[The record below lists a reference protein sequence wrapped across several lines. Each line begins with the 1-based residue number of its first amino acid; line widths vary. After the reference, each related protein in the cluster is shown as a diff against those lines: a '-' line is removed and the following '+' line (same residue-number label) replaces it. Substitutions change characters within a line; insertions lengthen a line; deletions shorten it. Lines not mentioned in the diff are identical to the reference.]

1 MIDGIVLK
9 NIAFDL
15 NNILVGGRVDKIT
28 QPEKDELLIH
38 IRAGRKKQRLLLSAQ
53 ASMPRI
59 HLTFKNKKNP
69 LTPPSFC
76 MLLRKYI
83 GNGRILSVEQLGMER
98 ILKITLEQLNEL
110 GDLCRYGL
118 IIEIMGK
125 HSNIILINDQD
136 MVLDSIKRIGY
147 NLSSVRQVFPN
158 KTYELPPNQDK
169 KDITLLSSS
178 IELKNDLSIF
188 SEDIFKSIYQQY
200 TGISPFMATHLCY
213 ASGINSNTSTT
224 SLTTD
229 DYDNLFKYIQI
240 VQDNFINSNF
250 KPVLLATPEGEFKD
264 YHSMILTEEL
274 PEIILKEYDDISTLI
289 DSFYET
295 KALQVRMKQKTFDL
309 RRLIQTSLD
318 RCYKKFDIQN
328 RQQQDTE
335 NMGKFKIKGELI
347 LANQYLIK
355 PTDTEVTVLNY
366 YTNEEMTIV
375 LDPNKTSI
383 ENANK
388 AFDKYNK
395 KKRTLIAVK
404 GQIKLTNVELQ
415 YLESVKYAV
424 ENVTNEEE
432 IEDIRKELMETGY
445 IRFKKSGKHS
455 KLKSKPHH
463 YISSQ
468 GFHMYV
474 GKNNL
479 QNEELSM
486 KFANNSDWWFH
497 TKDVPGSHVIVKSEG
512 KELSDKGYEEA
523 AALAAFYSKAKY
535 STKVAV
541 DYTQKKNL
549 KKPHGTVPGYVIYHT
564 NYSLFIEPSIDH
576 ITYVEPKH

>member
-28 QPEKDELLIH
+28 QPESDELLIH
-38 IRAGRKKQRLLLSAQ
+38 IRAGGKKQRLLLSAQ
-53 ASMPRI
+53 ASMPRV

-69 LTPPSFC
+69 QTPPSFC

-83 GNGRILSVEQLGMER
+83 GNGRILKVEQLGMER

-110 GDLCRYGL
+110 GDLCKYGL

-125 HSNIILINDQD
+125 HSNIILLNDED
-136 MVLDSIKRIGY
+136 KVLDSIKRIGY
-147 NLSSVRQVFPN
+147 NISSVRQIFPN
-158 KTYELPPNQDK
+158 KIYELPPNQDK
-169 KDITLLSSS
+169 KDITLVESST
-178 IELKNDLSIF
+178 ELKEDLSRF
-188 SEDIFKSIYQQY
+188 NDNLFKAIYQQY
-200 TGISPFMATHLCY
+200 TGISPFMANHICF
-213 ASGINSNTSTT
+213 SCHIDSNSHIESLSTME
-224 SLTTD
+224 
-229 DYDNLFKYIQI
+229 YDLIFKQIQQI
-240 VQDNFINSNF
+240 QDNFKNSNF
-250 KPVLLATPEGEFKD
+250 QPKLLMKEDGEFKD
-264 YHSMILTEEL
+264 YYSMILTEEL
-274 PEIILKEYDDISTLI
+274 PDTVLKDYDDISTLI

-309 RRLIQTSLD
+309 RRLIQTALD
-318 RCYKKFDIQN
+318 RCYKKYDIQK
-328 RQQQDTE
+328 RQHKDTE
-335 NMGKFKIKGELI
+335 NMDKFKIKGELI
-347 LANQYLIK
+347 LANQYMISPK
-355 PTDTEVTVLNY
+355 DKEVTVLNY
-366 YTNEEMTIV
+366 YTNEDMTIT
-375 LDPNKTSI
+375 LDPNRSAV

-395 KKRTLIAVK
+395 KKRTLVAVVD
-404 GQIKLTNVELQ
+404 QLKLTEIEISH
-415 YLESVKYAV
+415 LESVKFAV
-424 ENVTNEEE
+424 ESVTTEEE

-445 IRFKKSGKHS
+445 IRFKRSNKNA
-455 KLKSKPHH
+455 KLRSKPHH

-497 TKDVPGSHVIVKSEG
+497 TKEVPGSHVIVKAEG
-512 KELSDKGYEEA
+512 KELPDEVFEEA
-523 AALAAFYSKAKY
+523 AALAAYYSKAKN
-535 STKVAV
+535 STKVTV
-541 DYTQKKNL
+541 DYTQKRNL

-576 ITYVEPKH
+576 IEYVEPKK